1 MTNDT
6 FKKITH
12 SGELQIG
19 DMKVP
24 CYVTS
29 DGTRLMSSGKIAY
42 LLESGSKQG
51 VRPSSKK
58 APKIQQLLQSTT
70 LKPFVDKLLDPAAPM
85 NILSPVKAKHIT
97 RDGAV
102 TINGYL
108 PEAFTTICRV
118 MITAKEADA
127 LSTRKQKHIAR
138 QCELIRDAL
147 AWGVGITALIDE
159 ATGYQYDRAK
169 DALQTLFNHYLVA
182 EFRPWVKTIPNA
194 FYKEISRLTGLHYNP
209 HTGKM
214 NPAIGKIMAQFIY
227 ATFPE
232 GIPEEL
238 ERRNPII
245 GYTPKGRGMRA
256 HKHHQWLTKNV
267 GIEELNRRVQLCIAI
282 MKGHDTWKSFIRH
295 WAKVTSPDKLKLLG

>member
-29 DGTRLMSSGKIAY
+29 DGTRLMSSGKIAEI
-42 LLESGSKQG
+42 LEGGSEQELRP
-51 VRPSSKK
+51 RPSKHPNLANLLHSK
-58 APKIQQLLQSTT
+58 T
-70 LKPFVDKLLDPAAPM
+70 LKPFVDKALDPATQSTF
-85 NILSPVKAKHIT
+85 SPIKARLKT
-97 RDGAV
+97 PTGAI
-102 TINGYL
+102 TINGYKAGIL
-108 PEAFTTICRV
+108 SAIIKV
-118 MITAKEADA
+118 MRQAERAGALRTQRQRIISRQCDVLTDA
-127 LSTRKQKHIAR
+127 LIGTAEI
-138 QCELIRDAL
+138 
-147 AWGVGITALIDE
+147 ALIDE

-295 WAKVTSPDKLKLLG
+295 WAKVTSPEKLKLLG